1 VSRSVSRRLE
11 GSSGKGEDSLLL
23 ELRVR
28 DFGIIE
34 DIRWSLGRG
43 LNVITGETGAGKSLV
58 IDAVEALLTGKID
71 EEDIRYGAGEAC
83 IEGVFVLSEEVSSPQ
98 LGAVLADNGLDAGE
112 DTLVISCELRRGG
125 RSVVRV
131 NGHAVS
137 RGLLYQLGCLLID
150 IHGQSDHLSLFNT
163 EYHLDFLDA
172 YAHTLELRRLFS
184 TRAAELYQAEQE
196 IESLTKAEKETAQRE
211 ELLRFQV
218 DEIRQASLREG
229 EETEMEQERDVIAA
243 SEKLKAAGYEV
254 YHALYG
260 EDATLTSA
268 SAIEKLEAAVQ
279 AMRRLVELDPSL
291 RQKLA
296 LLEGLVPELEE
307 VARDIHAYADR
318 MEYDPERLE
327 EIESRL
333 ELIRNLKRK
342 YGRSIT
348 QVLDYREK
356 AERDLEGLSLS
367 SERRA
372 ELEGLCRRLKEE
384 MGKMAFELSQARSQ
398 AAGKLVSEVISELR
412 DLKMPR
418 VQFEVSLKQQPA
430 EEGIPFPDGTTYAFN
445 KLGVDSVEFMAST
458 NLGEPVKP
466 LVKIASTGEI
476 SRFMLALKGALSRA
490 DNIPVLVFDEIDIGV
505 GGRCGEIIGRKLW
518 ALTQNRQVICVT
530 HLPQIAAFADAH
542 YNIQKTVAGERTL
555 SNISFLEDESRTRE
569 LAAMLAGLQY
579 TEASVRSARELVQ
592 KAESW
597 KEGYRKQP

>member
-1 VSRSVSRRLE
+1 
-11 GSSGKGEDSLLL
+11 LLL

-71 EEDIRYGAGEAC
+71 EEDIRYGAGEAG
-83 IEGVFVLSEEVSSPQ
+83 IEGVFVLSEGASSPQ
-98 LGAVLADNGLDAGE
+98 LSALLAENGLGAGE
-112 DTLVISCELRRGG
+112 DTLVITCELRRQG
-125 RSVVRV
+125 RSVTRV

-172 YAHTLELRRLFS
+172 YAHTLELRRRFGAK
-184 TRAAELYQAEQE
+184 AAELYQAEQE
-196 IESLTKAEKETAQRE
+196 IESLAKVEKETAQRE

-229 EETEMEQERDVIAA
+229 EEAELEQERDVIAA
-243 SEKLKAAGYEV
+243 SEKLKAAGYEI

-260 EDATLTSA
+260 EDAALTSA

-279 AMRRLVELDPSL
+279 AMRKLVELDPSL

-318 MEYDPERLE
+318 LEYDPERLE

>member
-112 DTLVISCELRRGG
+112 DTLVITCELRRQG
-125 RSVVRV
+125 RSVARV

-172 YAHTLELRRLFS
+172 YAHTLELRRRFS

-229 EETEMEQERDVIAA
+229 EEAELEQEQDVIAA

-260 EDATLTSA
+260 EDAALTSA
-268 SAIEKLEAAVQ
+268 SAIEKLEGAVQ
-279 AMRRLVELDPSL
+279 AMRKLVELDPSL

-318 MEYDPERLE
+318 LEYDPERLE

-342 YGRSIT
+342 YGQSIP
-348 QVLDYREK
+348 QILEYREK
-356 AERDLEGLSLS
+356 AERDLEGLYLS

-372 ELEGLCRRLKEE
+372 ELEGLCRSLKEE

-398 AAGKLVSEVISELR
+398 AAGKLVNEVISELR
-412 DLKMPR
+412 DLKMPQ

-490 DNIPVLVFDEIDIGV
+490 DNISVLVFDEIDIGV

-518 ALTQNRQVICVT
+518 ALTRNRQVICVT

-542 YNIQKTVAGERTL
+542 YNVSKRTTGGRTVSAIEALRG
-555 SNISFLEDESRTRE
+555 ESRVKE
-569 LAAMLAGLQY
+569 LAVMLGGPRY
-579 TEASVRSARELVQ
+579 TASALSAARELIE
-592 KAESW
+592 KAETW
-597 KEGYRKQP
+597 KKAVPQD